1 MIGAAGGG
9 VRPLPRQTYG
19 LSERGLMLQNER
31 IAELPSPLNLVRLP
45 NRLRSAAC
53 VFARRLQTLVLF

>member
-45 NRLRSAAC
+45 TPAPSRVRLRTSAA
-53 VFARRLQTLVLF
+53 AH